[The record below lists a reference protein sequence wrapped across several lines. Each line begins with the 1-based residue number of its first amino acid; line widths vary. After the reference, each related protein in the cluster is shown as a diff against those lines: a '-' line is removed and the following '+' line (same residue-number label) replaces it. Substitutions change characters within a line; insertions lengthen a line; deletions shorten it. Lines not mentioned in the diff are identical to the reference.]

1 MNFFVLFVCIL
12 KLKTGGVQIKVSA
25 YDLMLADVSQQFEA
39 FRKLAQRLGLGH
51 SQGLRLIYTLA
62 CSFEGAQTVF
72 ALALEKKGY

>member
-1 MNFFVLFVCIL
+1 
-12 KLKTGGVQIKVSA
+12 
-25 YDLMLADVSQQFEA
+25 MLADVSQQLEA